1 MEEDKRTKTE
11 RKERE
16 HCTRG
21 MCIKGE
27 EMTHAQSEGKI
38 NGDGNGILMKEKEKW
53 KNVGEKRRSN
63 EYLNPN
69 NNKK

>member
-1 MEEDKRTKTE
+1 MEEDERTKTE
-11 RKERE
+11 REERE

-53 KNVGEKRRSN
+53 KKSRREK
-63 EYLNPN
+63 EIQ
-69 NNKK
+69 